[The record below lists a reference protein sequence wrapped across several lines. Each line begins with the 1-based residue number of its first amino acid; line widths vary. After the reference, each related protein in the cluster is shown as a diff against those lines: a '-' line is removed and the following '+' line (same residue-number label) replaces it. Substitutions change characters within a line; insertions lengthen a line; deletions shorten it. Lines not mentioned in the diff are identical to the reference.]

1 MVSGG
6 GARNKTR
13 KCRIC
18 GENGK
23 VPQPRRIYRKAG
35 MGSQQAS
42 DDSSGVNVH
51 GTVPTR
57 WVTLGMLFLNLV
69 VWVDAAAQLAS

>member
-1 MVSGG
+1 
-6 GARNKTR
+6 
-13 KCRIC
+13 
-18 GENGK
+18 
-23 VPQPRRIYRKAG
+23 